1 MADNKKYYYLK
12 LKENFFDSDE
22 IIILESMEKG
32 YLYSNILLKLYL
44 RSLKNEGKLMFNDRI
59 PFNTKMLAQVTRHSE
74 NEIENALQVFED
86 LKLVEILDNGAI
98 FMNDIQNFIGKSST
112 HAERQKEYRRRIAN
126 EKRTT
131 NSEKEVIKNNN
142 YVYKSEAENECVTN
156 VKQALNKNEPE
167 KEKELE
173 IEKEKELQLEK
184 EPSGQLSLS
193 SLFEFW
199 ESNGFGM
206 LAPKTRQDLAYW
218 VEDFQEIG
226 ATEQEAI
233 ELIQEALNL
242 AINANARRYNYV
254 NGILKNWEAKR
265 YTNVKQVNADR
276 KTREN
281 MPKNMTDKE
290 REAMDKVE
298 REAMENPNSIYN
310 AF

>member
-1 MADNKKYYYLK
+1 MASVKRFFWLK
-12 LKENFFDSDE
+12 LKENFFKQKE
-22 IIILESMEKG
+22 IKLLRKIAGGDTHTII
-32 YLYSNILLKLYL
+32 YLKILLL
-44 RSLKNEGKLMFNDRI
+44 SLKNNGKVYFEGVTDNFFEEIALEIDEDIENVAICMKFLEQKGLLIYDTEDSASLTAIPEMIGSESESARRVRKHRQNKLLQEKTLQC
-59 PFNTKMLAQVTRHSE
+59 NTKPLQSNKNVT
-74 NEIENALQVFED
+74 
-86 LKLVEILDNGAI
+86 
-98 FMNDIQNFIGKSST
+98 T
-112 HAERQKEYRRRIAN
+112 
-126 EKRTT
+126 
-131 NSEKEVIKNNN
+131 EKEI
-142 YVYKSEAENECVTN
+142 
-156 VKQALNKNEPE
+156 
-167 KEKELE
+167 EKELE
-173 IEKEKELQLEK
+173 IEKEKELQQETYK
-184 EPSGQLSLS
+184 NQKGLSLS

-254 NGILKNWEAKR
+254 NGILKNWEARR

>member
-1 MADNKKYYYLK
+1 MASVKRFFWLK
-12 LKENFFDSDE
+12 LKEDFFKQKE
-22 IIILESMEKG
+22 IKLLRKIAGGDTHTII
-32 YLYSNILLKLYL
+32 YLKILLL
-44 RSLKNEGKLMFNDRI
+44 SLKNNGKVYFEG
-59 PFNTKMLAQVTRHSE
+59 VTDNFFE
-74 NEIENALQVFED
+74 EIALEIDEDIENVAICMKFLEQKGLLIYDTEDSASLTAIPEMIGSESESARRMRKHRQNNVLQE
-86 LKLVEILDNGAI
+86 KTSQCN
-98 FMNDIQNFIGKSST
+98 
-112 HAERQKEYRRRIAN
+112 AEPSQCDKN
-126 EKRTT
+126 VTT
-131 NSEKEVIKNNN
+131 EKE
-142 YVYKSEAENECVTN
+142 
-156 VKQALNKNEPE
+156 L
-167 KEKELE
+167 EKELE
-173 IEKEKELQLEK
+173 IEKEKELQQETYK
-184 EPSGQLSLS
+184 NQKGLSLS

-254 NGILKNWEAKR
+254 NGILKNWEARR

-276 KTREN
+276 KTSADMR
-281 MPKNMTDKE
+281 KDMTDRQ
-290 REAMDKVE
+290 REDYEKVE

>member
-12 LKENFFDSDE
+12 LVDDFFNKQE
-22 IIILESMEKG
+22 IVFIEDMKDGDKYIVV
-32 YLYSNILLKLYL
+32 LLKLYL
-44 RSLKNEGKLMFNDRI
+44 LSLKDDGRLSFKKLI
-59 PFNTKMLAQVTRHSE
+59 PYDTKMLATITRKSE
-74 NEIENALQVFED
+74 NFIKKSI
-86 LKLVEILDNGAI
+86 KLFQKYELIDVLDSGI
-98 FMNDIQNFIGKSST
+98 IYMNDIQSFIGKSST
-112 HAERQKEYRRRIAN
+112 EADRKRKQRQRAQEEKEQN
-126 EKRTT
+126 EK
-131 NSEKEVIKNNN
+131 NASD
-142 YVYKSEAENECVTN
+142 ENTGHLSDICPQN
-156 VKQALNKNEPE
+156 VHER
-167 KEKELE
+167 
-173 IEKEKELQLEK
+173 IENRDKRIENRELQQERDINILD
-184 EPSGQLSLS
+184 SNSRSDGMSLS

-218 VEDFQEIG
+218 VKDFQEIG

-233 ELIQEALNL
+233 ELIQEALKL

-276 KTREN
+276 KASAGMR
-281 MPKNMTDKE
+281 KDMTDRQ
-290 REAMDKVE
+290 REDYEKVE

>member
-22 IIILESMEKG
+22 IIILESMENG

-59 PFNTKMLAQVTRHSE
+59 PFNTRMLAQVTRHSE
-74 NEIENALQVFED
+74 NEIETALQVFED

-126 EKRTT
+126 EKEQTT
-131 NSEKEVIKNNN
+131 TEKEIVKNNLN
-142 YVYKSEAENECVTN
+142 KLKNESENECVTN
-156 VKQALNKNEPE
+156 VKQELNKNEPE
-167 KEKELE
+167 KEIELE
-173 IEKEKELQLEK
+173 IEKEKELQQET

-218 VEDFQEIG
+218 VKDFQEIG
-226 ATEQEAI
+226 ATEQEAL
-233 ELIQEALNL
+233 ELIQEALKL

-254 NGILKNWEAKR
+254 NGILKNWEAKL

-276 KTREN
+276 KASAGMR
-281 MPKNMTDKE
+281 KDMTDKQ
-290 REAMDKVE
+290 REDYEKVE

>member
-1 MADNKKYYYLK
+1 MASVKRFFWLK
-12 LKENFFDSDE
+12 LKEDFFKQKE
-22 IIILESMEKG
+22 IKLLRKIAGGDTHTII
-32 YLYSNILLKLYL
+32 YLKILLL
-44 RSLKNEGKLMFNDRI
+44 SLKNNGKVYFEG
-59 PFNTKMLAQVTRHSE
+59 VTDNFFE
-74 NEIENALQVFED
+74 EIALEIDEDIENVAICMKFLEQKGLLIYDTEDSASLTAIPEMIGSESESARRVRKHRQNKVLQEKTSQCNGSALQSNKNV
-86 LKLVEILDNGAI
+86 
-98 FMNDIQNFIGKSST
+98 
-112 HAERQKEYRRRIAN
+112 
-126 EKRTT
+126 TT
-131 NSEKEVIKNNN
+131 EKE
-142 YVYKSEAENECVTN
+142 
-156 VKQALNKNEPE
+156 L
-167 KEKELE
+167 EKELE
-173 IEKEKELQLEK
+173 IEKEKELQQETDK
-184 EPSGQLSLS
+184 NQKGLSLS

-276 KTREN
+276 KTSADMR
-281 MPKNMTDKE
+281 KDMTDRQ
-290 REAMDKVE
+290 REDYEKVE

>member
-1 MADNKKYYYLK
+1 MASVKRFFWLK
-12 LKENFFDSDE
+12 LKENFFKQKE
-22 IIILESMEKG
+22 IKLLRKIAGGDTHTII
-32 YLYSNILLKLYL
+32 YLKILLL
-44 RSLKNEGKLMFNDRI
+44 SLKNNGKVYFEGVTDNFFEEIALEIDEDIENVAICMKFLEQKGLLIYDTEDSASLTAIPEMIGSESESARRVRKHRQNKLLQEKTLQC
-59 PFNTKMLAQVTRHSE
+59 NTKPLQSNKNVT
-74 NEIENALQVFED
+74 
-86 LKLVEILDNGAI
+86 
-98 FMNDIQNFIGKSST
+98 T
-112 HAERQKEYRRRIAN
+112 
-126 EKRTT
+126 
-131 NSEKEVIKNNN
+131 EKEI
-142 YVYKSEAENECVTN
+142 
-156 VKQALNKNEPE
+156 
-167 KEKELE
+167 EKELE
-173 IEKEKELQLEK
+173 IEKEKELQQETYK
-184 EPSGQLSLS
+184 NQKGLSLS

>member
-22 IIILESMEKG
+22 IIILESMENG

-59 PFNTKMLAQVTRHSE
+59 PFNTKMLAQVTRRSE

-126 EKRTT
+126 EKEQTT
-131 NSEKEVIKNNN
+131 TEKEIVKNNLN
-142 YVYKSEAENECVTN
+142 KLKNESENECVTN
-156 VKQALNKNEPE
+156 VKQELNKNEPE
-167 KEKELE
+167 KEIELE
-173 IEKEKELQLEK
+173 IEKEKELQQET

-193 SLFEFW
+193 LLFEFW

-218 VEDFQEIG
+218 VKDFQELG
-226 ATEQEAI
+226 ANEQEAL
-233 ELIQEALNL
+233 ELIREALNL

-276 KTREN
+276 KASAGMR
-281 MPKNMTDKE
+281 KDMTDRQ
-290 REAMDKVE
+290 REDYEKVE

>member
-126 EKRTT
+126 EKEQTT
-131 NSEKEVIKNNN
+131 TEKEIVKNNLN
-142 YVYKSEAENECVTN
+142 KLKNESENKCVTN

-173 IEKEKELQLEK
+173 IEKEKELQQET

-218 VEDFQEIG
+218 VKDFQEIG
-226 ATEQEAI
+226 ATEQEAL
-233 ELIQEALNL
+233 ELIQEALHL

-276 KTREN
+276 KASAGIR
-281 MPKNMTDKE
+281 KDMTDRQCE
-290 REAMDKVE
+290 DYEKVE

>member
-59 PFNTKMLAQVTRHSE
+59 PFNTRMLAQVTRHSE
-74 NEIENALQVFED
+74 NEIETALQVFED

-142 YVYKSEAENECVTN
+142 YVYKAETENECVTN
-156 VKQALNKNEPE
+156 VKQVLNKNEPE

-173 IEKEKELQLEK
+173 IEKEKELQQET
-184 EPSGQLSLS
+184 EASGQLSLS

-226 ATEQEAI
+226 ATEKEAV
-233 ELIQEALNL
+233 ELVQEALNL

-254 NGILKNWEAKR
+254 NGILKNWEAR
-265 YTNVKQVNADR
+265 HYTSVKQVNADR
-276 KTREN
+276 KTSADMR
-281 MPKNMTDKE
+281 KDMTDKE
-290 REAMDKVE
+290 REAMEKVE
-298 REAMENPNSIYN
+298 REAKENPNSIYN

>member
-1 MADNKKYYYLK
+1 MADNKKYYYLR

-59 PFNTKMLAQVTRHSE
+59 PFNIDMLSRVTRHSE
-74 NEIENALQVFED
+74 NDVEQALHIFEE

-98 FMNDIQNFIGKSST
+98 FMSDIQNFIGKT
-112 HAERQKEYRRRIAN
+112 TTEADRKKAYRRRINAEKEQIKQNNAKN
-126 EKRTT
+126 ENNNMVVREGVSGHLSDSCPDKRT
-131 NSEKEVIKNNN
+131 
-142 YVYKSEAENECVTN
+142 
-156 VKQALNKNEPE
+156 PE

-173 IEKEKELQLEK
+173 IEKEKELQQET

-218 VEDFQEIG
+218 VKDFQEIG

-233 ELIQEALNL
+233 ELIQEALKL

-276 KTREN
+276 KASAGMR
-281 MPKNMTDKE
+281 KDMTDRQ
-290 REAMDKVE
+290 REDYEKVE